1 MKHNIQQRLE
11 KLRRSI
17 SEKKIDTC
25 LVLSENNRRYLS
37 GFTGEDHQFDESAG
51 ALFINDSKLILATD
65 SRYELQ
71 AGKEASFYD
80 IVCYKEGLAKKIPDI
95 LKLLKTK
102 RLGFESKRISHLQ
115 FNKISEELKSNRL
128 DIELVA
134 IDTIIE
140 NHRKIKSEEEI
151 CEIKKA
157 LLIAETGFAIFFD
170 SIKSGITEKEAA
182 WSLEKELREAGGDSL
197 AFPVICAAGTN
208 SALPHAIPGDDK
220 LENGIP
226 LLFDW
231 GVKTKGYASDIS
243 RTHIIGKPDET
254 FLKVFNTVETA
265 QAKAIK
271 AIKPGIS
278 GKDIDKIAR
287 EYIENNGFKGK
298 FRHGL
303 GHGVGLAVH
312 EDPVISPLR
321 DTIIEPQMVFTVEP
335 GIYIPGWGGVRIEN
349 MVVVRED
356 GAEILN
362 KMETGWK

>member
-1 MKHNIQQRLE
+1 MKQNIQQRLE
-11 KLRRSI
+11 KLRKSI
-17 SEKKIDTC
+17 FEKKIDTC

-71 AGKEASFYD
+71 AGMEAPFYD
-80 IVCYKEGLAKKIPDI
+80 IVCYKEGLAKKIPEV

-102 RLGFESKRISHLQ
+102 RLGFESERISHLQ
-115 FNKISEELKSNRL
+115 FNKISEELKTNRL
-128 DIELVA
+128 DIELVP
-134 IDTIIE
+134 IDSIIK

-157 LLIAETGFAIFFD
+157 LLIAETGFAFFFD
-170 SIKSGITEKEAA
+170 SMEPGITEKEAA

-197 AFPVICAAGTN
+197 SFPVICAAGTN
-208 SALPHAIPGDDK
+208 SALPHAIPGDGK
-220 LENGIP
+220 LTRGIP

-231 GVKTKGYASDIS
+231 GVKVNGYTSDIS

-254 FLKVFNTVETA
+254 FLKVFSTVEAA
-265 QAKAIK
+265 QAKAIEL
-271 AIKPGIS
+271 IKPGMS

-287 EYIENNGFKGK
+287 EYIESNGFKGK

-312 EDPVISPLR
+312 EDPSISPLR

-335 GIYIPGWGGVRIEN
+335 GIYLPGWGGVRIEN

-356 GAEILN
+356 GAQVLN
-362 KMETGWK
+362 SMETGWK